1 MSISH
6 QRIVQHISVLTTN
19 YNCRP
24 SAEVP
29 RCVVA
34 AIRIFPSAL
43 FIPNGKQLLSEKGM
57 FIKMP
62 FFIERKDSL
71 FFFFWK
77 KLKLFTLTS
86 HRQKSKHRLDTNYS
100 VQTD

>member
-1 MSISH
+1 MSISY

-19 YNCRP
+19 YNCRL

-34 AIRIFPSAL
+34 AISIFPSAL
-43 FIPNGKQLLSEKGM
+43 FIPSEKQLLSEIGM

-62 FFIERKDSL
+62 FFIEKKDSL
-71 FFFFWK
+71 YFFFLK
-77 KLKLFTLTS
+77 KLKNNLFPPTS
-86 HRQKSKHRLDTNYS
+86 HRQKSKHR
-100 VQTD
+100 